1 MRKHQLT
8 YFLLILCVSCAQT
21 QKKELAEIRSF
32 VLNKEYVQAEEKL
45 EKSSLKKDEKSKLL
59 YEVYKAHLL
68 YFQDKLELAAKAF
81 NEASKTVDKL
91 FTKSIKSKIAS
102 GLINDTEDV
111 YYGALYE
118 RSLIYYYQSL
128 VNLKLG
134 IQTPQEQKKY
144 FDRARSVLVAW
155 DSFDDDIKRSHDY
168 KSIQSLDFFRQYY
181 AAEIHEFLGEK
192 TDLEIALQL
201 YKDAKENLRRV
212 APAYNYFGE
221 VTEETIKLLQ
231 DKLNDKK
238 VKLKTKLNENK
249 HFNELMAKI
258 ELKILRVAKKIRP
271 SEYRALKK
279 QFKISDT
286 EIKEVKQKIIFESG
300 LINEVKA
307 KDYAFNLNTAID
319 SMEDSGSK
327 KLIQG
332 IGVPIITYFAMGTL
346 GLGYVSQHGD
356 VTVYSEHSAGREIV
370 KEVGVEFEIPV
381 VSLPMYENDYSVIVE
396 NIKGE
401 EVANVKLTP
410 LGLINELSYI
420 NNHEFFDEN
429 FSKRVSRIGTK
440 YAIAILAAY
449 STYTTMNENEN
460 TAPFAKAAAVGQYLI
475 SQKAIKETEKADV
488 RHWGT
493 LPGSIYSLDLN
504 LEAGDYNLFL
514 VENVS
519 PESVEKNKKL
529 LQKISIK
536 KQDRSLFTH
545 RIF

>member
-1 MRKHQLT
+1 
-8 YFLLILCVSCAQT
+8 
-21 QKKELAEIRSF
+21 
-32 VLNKEYVQAEEKL
+32 
-45 EKSSLKKDEKSKLL
+45 
-59 YEVYKAHLL
+59 
-68 YFQDKLELAAKAF
+68 
-81 NEASKTVDKL
+81 
-91 FTKSIKSKIAS
+91 
-102 GLINDTEDV
+102 
-111 YYGALYE
+111 
-118 RSLIYYYQSL
+118 
-128 VNLKLG
+128 
-134 IQTPQEQKKY
+134 
-144 FDRARSVLVAW
+144 
-155 DSFDDDIKRSHDY
+155 
-168 KSIQSLDFFRQYY
+168 
-181 AAEIHEFLGEK
+181 
-192 TDLEIALQL
+192 
-201 YKDAKENLRRV
+201 
-212 APAYNYFGE
+212 
-221 VTEETIKLLQ
+221 
-231 DKLNDKK
+231 
-238 VKLKTKLNENK
+238 
-249 HFNELMAKI
+249 
-258 ELKILRVAKKIRP
+258 
-271 SEYRALKK
+271 
-279 QFKISDT
+279 
-286 EIKEVKQKIIFESG
+286 
-300 LINEVKA
+300 
-307 KDYAFNLNTAID
+307 
-319 SMEDSGSK
+319 MEDSGSK